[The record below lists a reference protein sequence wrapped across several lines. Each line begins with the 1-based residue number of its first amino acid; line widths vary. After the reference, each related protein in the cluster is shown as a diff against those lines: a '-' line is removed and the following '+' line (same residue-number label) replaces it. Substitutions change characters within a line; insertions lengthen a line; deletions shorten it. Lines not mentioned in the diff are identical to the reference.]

1 MAEWALETEGLTKR
15 FGALVAT
22 DALSLRV
29 APGSVHALIGPNGA
43 GKTTA
48 IGQLAGEIVPD
59 AGTIRLH
66 GADITRLSV
75 PRRVRLG
82 LARSYQI
89 TSLFPD
95 FTAAENVAIAAQ
107 ARQDHS
113 FRFWAPARRDA
124 GLRAAALC
132 QLDRVGL
139 AGQADTPVHALAHG
153 AQRQLEIAVVL
164 AAEPSILLLDE
175 PMAGMGQEETAHMV
189 DILRQLKGSMT
200 ILLVEH
206 DMDVVF
212 ALADTITVLV
222 KGSVLATG
230 TPDAVR
236 ADERVRA
243 AYLGES

>member
-1 MAEWALETEGLTKR
+1 MAEWALETDNLTKR

-22 DALSLRV
+22 DALTLRV
-29 APGSVHALIGPNGA
+29 AAGSVHALIGPNGA

-48 IGQLAGEIVPD
+48 IGQLAGEITPD
-59 AGTIRLH
+59 AGGIRLH
-66 GADITRLSV
+66 GTDITRLSV
-75 PRRVRLG
+75 PNRVRLG

-107 ARQDHS
+107 ARQGHS
-113 FRFWAPARRDA
+113 FRFWAPARRDE
-124 GLRAAALC
+124 GLRAAALR

-139 AGQADTPVHALAHG
+139 ADQADTPVHALAHG

-164 AAEPSILLLDE
+164 AAEPSVLLLDE
-175 PMAGMGQEETAHMV
+175 PMAGMGQEETAHLV
-189 DILRQLKGSMT
+189 EILRQLKGQMT

-243 AYLGES
+243 AYLGDS

>member
-1 MAEWALETEGLTKR
+1 MAEWALEAEGLTKR

-29 APGSVHALIGPNGA
+29 ARGSVHALIGPNGA

-66 GADITRLSV
+66 GTDITRLSV
-75 PRRVRLG
+75 PRRVRMG

-95 FTAAENVAIAAQ
+95 FTAGENVAIAAQ
-107 ARQDHS
+107 ARQGHS
-113 FRFWAPARRDA
+113 FRFWAQARRDA
-124 GLRAAALC
+124 GLRAAALR

-139 AGQADTPVHALAHG
+139 ADQADTPVRALAHG

-164 AAEPSILLLDE
+164 ASEPSVLLLDE
-175 PMAGMGQEETAHMV
+175 PMAGMGQEETRHLV
-189 DILRQLKGSMT
+189 EILRQLKGTTT

-222 KGSVLATG
+222 KGSALVSDIPA
-230 TPDAVR
+230 AVR